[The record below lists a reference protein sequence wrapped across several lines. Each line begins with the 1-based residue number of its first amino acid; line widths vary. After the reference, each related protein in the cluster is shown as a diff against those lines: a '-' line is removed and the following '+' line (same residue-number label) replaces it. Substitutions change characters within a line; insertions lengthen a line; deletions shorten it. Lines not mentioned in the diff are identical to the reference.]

1 MVDWLGPP
9 PTRAIAHDLGEGF
22 EILVPVDLFSVAED
36 GVVACD
42 DAGPYEGEGEGEVVV
57 AEGGP
62 WYGGLARAIEP
73 LFERVFSVKPLHAV
87 YFAGKGLGGR
97 TKSFSEFVPVD
108 PEIYVDDELLLT
120 IGTEAEWSS
129 DNEDVATVI
138 TTEDG
143 NGLVTGQAPGTAN
156 ITADFGIEESLS
168 IEITVL
174 GSATIDFDFAP
185 DGSPVTSGTAVTNLY
200 APLGVTFGHGGTGT
214 TCGTTVYANDAPAVG
229 FTIPSS
235 PNRVTLCPD
244 GFQTDIS
251 ENTHGFIVASLSPSV
266 SQVCVVVQT
275 RAGQSGFLRA
285 FSEAGVLLDSSTT
298 PIDEVDATQTLCV
311 ESFEQNIA
319 SATFSG
325 DGGLFARFD
334 NFYFD
339 SGPLPQ

>member
-1 MVDWLGPP
+1 M
-9 PTRAIAHDLGEGF
+9 
-22 EILVPVDLFSVAED
+22 
-36 GVVACD
+36 
-42 DAGPYEGEGEGEVVV
+42 
-57 AEGGP
+57 
-62 WYGGLARAIEP
+62 
-73 LFERVFSVKPLHAV
+73 
-87 YFAGKGLGGR
+87 
-97 TKSFSEFVPVD
+97 
-108 PEIYVDDELLLT
+108 
-120 IGTEAEWSS
+120 
-129 DNEDVATVI
+129 
-138 TTEDG
+138 
-143 NGLVTGQAPGTAN
+143 
-156 ITADFGIEESLS
+156 
-168 IEITVL
+168 
-174 GSATIDFDFAP
+174 
-185 DGSPVTSGTAVTNLY
+185 TNLY

-298 PIDEVDATQTLCV
+298 PTDEVDATQTLCV